1 MVVFNTLSK
10 SDTPLIAALAG
21 RRRQAVANR
30 RWRAAQ
36 RAGGCRPGRGLGKGS
51 GFGEIAECGTKIIQN
66 GLSEG
71 WLYKFSAEH
80 CTGDPR
86 LRFCTFEPCGY
97 NINFVEQ
104 ANAYSTSIPTLRGR
118 WNIISQRMIFHETD
132 AQI

>member
-1 MVVFNTLSK
+1 MSGDEDFRIRPGRIRSRGSQRVLPIITQ
-10 SDTPLIAALAG
+10 AL
-21 RRRQAVANR
+21 V
-30 RWRAAQ
+30 AAQ

-51 GFGEIAECGTKIIQN
+51 GFGEPSECGTKIIQN

-86 LRFCTFEPCGY
+86 LRFCMFKPCGY

-118 WNIISQRMIFHETD
+118 WNIISQRMIFDETD
-132 AQI
+132 VRF